1 MVIMFPYASTL
12 EHSVQAAD
20 LATKDIIVAVAA
32 TMITTSLKLLAV
44 KSFPFKETLRFL
56 IVEAFIPKTGCS
68 SWKFLFKG
76 EHY

>member
-1 MVIMFPYASTL
+1 MVIMFPYASTI

-20 LATKDIIVAVAA
+20 LATEDIIVAVAA

-44 KSFPFKETLRFL
+44 ESFPFKETLRFL